1 VKGGRS
7 RYGRAWNRL
16 GIETVM
22 GSAPPR
28 RRTLLSVRGIP
39 RPGGC
44 SFPCSCRLSRRM
56 DQLTIVA
63 LLASSG
69 ALAVASAKGVLVLVF
84 RLMVR
89 FSVPASNGANGSPSQ
104 A

>member
-1 VKGGRS
+1 
-7 RYGRAWNRL
+7 
-16 GIETVM
+16 
-22 GSAPPR
+22 
-28 RRTLLSVRGIP
+28 
-39 RPGGC
+39 
-44 SFPCSCRLSRRM
+44 M